1 MLKKLSVKLST
12 TNNNN
17 NNKQKYYKT
26 PSDQIIQVLD
36 LPNVG
41 RCDHSYLYW
50 IQQFMTIVQRQK
62 PQHSDSSSSSAS
74 SSRQYPSI
82 DFTGYNFDVD
92 NDLVLFMKD
101 NDNSYRGD
109 WEDEVPFPT
118 MLSNILPPG
127 QHQGCDDSG
136 DDDCGPTSSSISS
149 SSPSSSTGFVCAG
162 EISTTPLVYDPSMER
177 SSNMAG
183 RVELG
188 LFQMDEYAGA
198 RESDKDNNDIF
209 QSLHRPMYKWVEH
222 LSSSSGV
229 SRNTSDDSTGNKSR
243 SDGRRSA
250 EQNLVEDELATS
262 RRRPSMNFSLS
273 PLDEYQNQIVPV
285 CFGGRFMTTLNQI
298 INNGNVNDWTP
309 MLESLSRGDNIEEGH
324 YMERMWAALL
334 SKPIPLQEQ
343 HEFLRRKVRHFT
355 KHTIIGLISVLPDGA
370 PPFPT
375 AVVKE
380 HCINCRYHV
389 PLVDQDKLFV
399 DSSYHT
405 EIEQSNRKPADD
417 GIDECRM
424 IDHGNTTA
432 RETMTALDRC
442 YAIMELRGCRKS
454 DKFERRFRL
463 QADQCRRAMRII
475 LRQQEQDRI
484 EKEKLDRIQQQQQ
497 QQEGPGQ
504 VVTRSRANKSNK
516 GNDDL
521 TTKK

>member
-118 MLSNILPPG
+118 MLSNILPG
-127 QHQGCDDSG
+127 RGCDSG
-136 DDDCGPTSSSISS
+136 DDCESTSSSSSS
-149 SSPSSSTGFVCAG
+149 SSPSSSSSSTGFVCAG
-162 EISTTPLVYDPSMER
+162 EISTTPLVYVPSIER

-209 QSLHRPMYKWVEH
+209 QSPHRPMYKWIEH
-222 LSSSSGV
+222 LSSSPGGGGGGG
-229 SRNTSDDSTGNKSR
+229 RNNSDAST
-243 SDGRRSA
+243 
-250 EQNLVEDELATS
+250 EQSLVDELATS
-262 RRRPSMNFSLS
+262 RRPSLNFSLS